1 MNQQTTNAILIE
13 LDDKSWDSFLDSAAK
28 WFDNLLLVQSSY
40 KKLLADT
47 AEKVTELHIKA
58 YLTEMHDREKLHEGK
73 IEELY
78 KIVNR
83 DSSVVRKT
91 LGTVL
96 GKARE
101 VLGDVIAFT
110 GGVKGPWQ
118 DLHQL
123 FLSNTNTMSAFAV
136 VEQIGLSIGVPEI
149 VDIAIP
155 IEMDLAA
162 DHLILQELTLEM
174 AGVAIMYNQSF

>member
-1 MNQQTTNAILIE
+1 MQQQTTNAILIE

-40 KKLLADT
+40 RKLLADT
-47 AEKVTELHIKA
+47 ADKVTELHIKA
-58 YLTEMHDREKLHEGK
+58 YLSEMHDREKLHEDK

-123 FLSNTNTMSAFAV
+123 FLSNTNTMSAFGV
-136 VEQIGLSIGVPEI
+136 VEQIGLAMGVPEI
-149 VDIAIP
+149 SDIAIP
-155 IEMDLAA
+155 IEMELAA
-162 DHLILQELTLEM
+162 DRLILQELALEM
-174 AGVAIMYNQSF
+174 AGVAIMYKQSF